1 MGIGGIF
8 FIAGG
13 LVNAF
18 AQDIAMLIV
27 GRVLLGFG
35 VGEWSNCF
43 GGVLFELSVY
53 LSTALSCCQCA

>member
-35 VGEWSNCF
+35 VGESICC
-43 GGVLFELSVY
+43 GVCILYSRNLG
-53 LSTALSCCQCA
+53 LTRALAVK